1 MKASLNIPNQLSEIS
16 LKKYQKFIKLNTED
30 IDERF
35 IQIKMIEIFCQ
46 ISHQDV
52 LKIKFIDA
60 DRVTEILGNMFTQ
73 KPALVTKFTLN
84 GVEYGFVPDLN
95 EISFGEYID
104 LDTYLGDW
112 ENIHIAMN
120 VLYRPI
126 EQRKGSRYTIQDYN
140 VDKKDILLD
149 MPLDA
154 VISSVFFFYHLGKD
168 LSVVMNHFLKEEV
181 EKLPHQ
187 QQDSI
192 LDGHGIKQFSHSL
205 KEILE
210 DLKISAN

>member
-73 KPALVTKFTLN
+73 FWR
-84 GVEYGFVPDLN
+84 
-95 EISFGEYID
+95 I
-104 LDTYLGDW
+104 
-112 ENIHIAMN
+112 
-120 VLYRPI
+120 YRP
-126 EQRKGSRYTIQDYN
+126 
-140 VDKKDILLD
+140 
-149 MPLDA
+149 
-154 VISSVFFFYHLGKD
+154 
-168 LSVVMNHFLKEEV
+168 
-181 EKLPHQ
+181 
-187 QQDSI
+187 
-192 LDGHGIKQFSHSL
+192 
-205 KEILE
+205 
-210 DLKISAN
+210 

>member
-154 VISSVFFFYHLGKD
+154 VISSVFF
-168 LSVVMNHFLKEEV
+168 ST
-181 EKLPHQ
+181 
-187 QQDSI
+187 I
-192 LDGHGIKQFSHSL
+192 
-205 KEILE
+205 
-210 DLKISAN
+210 